1 MKSHL
6 LLLLLFLTLST
17 SCQNKSSKEAIVP
30 ETKIKDMVPTLE
42 KATVV
47 SYQNIDV
54 KKFNQGSKEE
64 VGAVIIDV
72 RTPEEVAMGKIPGAL
87 EINYFDSDFLEQ
99 ILALEKEKPY
109 YMYCK
114 VGGRSAK
121 AARLMINNGFTK
133 VYNLDGGYTKWSGQ

>member
-6 LLLLLFLTLST
+6 LIFLLSLTIIT
-17 SCQNKSSKEAIVP
+17 SCQNKSSTVGTMT
-30 ETKIKDMVPTLE
+30 ETKIEEKVPTLE

-47 SYQNIDV
+47 SYQNINVED
-54 KKFNQGSKEE
+54 FNQGSKEE
-64 VGAVIIDV
+64 AGAIIIDV
-72 RTPEEVAMGKIPGAL
+72 RTPEEVALGKIPGAL

-133 VYNLDGGYTKWSGQ
+133 VYNLEGGYSKWSE